1 MRVVALNMNHKAS
14 ERAIKLQFVDAIKKL
29 QPDLLTLNEYV
40 HGSTRDPLV
49 DALSHIGLPH
59 TLVSRQV
66 TDKDNR
72 LNNQVLFASWYPL
85 EAGGLLGPTTE
96 DGGGESNF
104 LHIRIPAVEL
114 EVVGVRAPA
123 YTSTAVLRD
132 YWQALATT
140 VRSTRDRPILFVGDF
155 NADPDVPN
163 RVGGQHLA
171 ALRADGWQIPV
182 AEGRWSFKSGSR
194 IDHTIASPSVTVS
207 ASRYVTQ
214 IEEIL
219 FASQDSESAISD
231 HAALVFEVRAAKS
244 AG

>member
-1 MRVVALNMNHKAS
+1 MRVVALNMNHKTS
-14 ERAIKLQFVDAIKKL
+14 ERAIKLQFVDAIEKL

-49 DALSHIGLPH
+49 DALSHIGLTH

-66 TDKDNR
+66 TDKENR
-72 LNNQVLFASWYPL
+72 PNNQVLFASRYPL
-85 EAGGLLGPTTE
+85 EAGSLLGPTTE

-104 LHIRIPAVEL
+104 LHVRIPAVEL

-123 YTSTAVLRD
+123 YSSTTVLRD
-132 YWQALATT
+132 YWQSLANT
-140 VRSTRDRPILFVGDF
+140 VRSVRDRPIFFVGDF

-163 RVGGQHLA
+163 RIGGQHLA
-171 ALRADGWQIPV
+171 ALRADGWHIPA
-182 AEGRWSFKSGSR
+182 AEGLWSFKSGSR
-194 IDHTIASPSVTVS
+194 IDHAIASPSVTVS

-214 IEEIL
+214 LEDIL
-219 FASQDSESAISD
+219 FASQAGESAISD
-231 HAALVFEVRAAKS
+231 HAALVFEVRAAQS